1 MATVPEHLQCALDST
16 HPSEPEDYTDW
27 PIDEETEQRL
37 QELEAADIHGDEGWD
52 LRGDDD

>member
-37 QELEAADIHGDEGWD
+37 QELESADIHGNEGWD
-52 LRGDDD
+52 LRGDES